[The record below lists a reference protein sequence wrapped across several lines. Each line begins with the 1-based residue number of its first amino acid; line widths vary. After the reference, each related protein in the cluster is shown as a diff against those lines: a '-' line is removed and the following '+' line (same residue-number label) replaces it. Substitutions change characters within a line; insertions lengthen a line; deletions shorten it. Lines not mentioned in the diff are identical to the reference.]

1 MDSMP
6 ESEKMASQESEEVL
20 TPESEHVLAPV
31 SLPPGSETMVP
42 ESEKMASQ
50 ESEEVLT
57 PESEG
62 VLVPDSLPPG
72 AETMVPDLLPPG
84 AVQCARCNVIHADR
98 EAWMRSHSMLYPC
111 VRCGL
116 IHLDY
121 WIHSSTGRDDFDCA
135 AALAVKREM
144 NEDVKPE

>member
-1 MDSMP
+1 
-6 ESEKMASQESEEVL
+6 
-20 TPESEHVLAPV
+20 
-31 SLPPGSETMVP
+31 MVP

-72 AETMVPDLLPPG
+72 AGVLVPDSLPPDSLPPGAGVLVPDSLPPG

-121 WIHSSTGRDDFDCA
+121 WIRSSTGRDDFDCA

-144 NEDVKPE
+144 DEDVKPE

>member
-20 TPESEHVLAPV
+20 TPESEHVLAPD
-31 SLPPGSETMVP
+31 SLPPGAETMVP

-62 VLVPDSLPPG
+62 VLVPDSLPP
-72 AETMVPDLLPPG
+72 DSLPPG

-121 WIHSSTGRDDFDCA
+121 WIRSSTGRDDFDCA

-144 NEDVKPE
+144 DEDVKPE

>member
-1 MDSMP
+1 
-6 ESEKMASQESEEVL
+6 
-20 TPESEHVLAPV
+20 
-31 SLPPGSETMVP
+31 MVP

-121 WIHSSTGRDDFDCA
+121 WIRSSTGRDDFDCA

-144 NEDVKPE
+144 DEDVKPE